1 MNYPIPHFY
10 SEDKELLFELIVL
23 FPLACVISV
32 EEECI
37 YTSYIPLIQK
47 NGKMVGHVDA
57 NNPQAKLLKG
67 GRKVKLIFSG
77 PDAYI
82 SPAEF
87 CTNELPTYNSVR
99 IEIEGTVNSIK
110 EEDLKKEIQSLTKH
124 MEAKKQ
130 AYILTQKEERLHSL
144 MPYIHGFSIDIEKII
159 GKIKMSQDKRTA
171 HFEKAKQ
178 LVNNSYQERIEKCLQ
193 LIQKKK
199 VT

>member
-1 MNYPIPHFY
+1 MKYPIPHFY
-10 SEDKELLFELIVL
+10 SEDQQLLVELIEL
-23 FPLACVISV
+23 FPLACIISV
-32 EEECI
+32 EEENV
-37 YTSYIPLIQK
+37 YTSYIPLIYK
-47 NGKMVGHVDA
+47 EGKMVGHVDA
-57 NNPQAKLLKG
+57 NNPQARLLTNN
-67 GRKVKLIFSG
+67 RKVKLIFSG

-87 CTNELPTYNSVR
+87 TTNELPTYNSVR
-99 IEIEGTVNSIK
+99 VEIDGIVNSIE
-110 EEDLKKEIQSLTKH
+110 EEDLKKEIQLLTQQ

-130 AYILTQKEERLHSL
+130 AYVLSHKEERLHSL

-178 LVNNSYQERIEKCLQ
+178 LVNDSYQKRIEKCLQ

-199 VT
+199 TT